1 MSNFGGPASAFEKD
15 FAVRFRSL
23 SRRLTKLEMSLQ
35 RLSISAINGA
45 RASMAYWR
53 AIEIEMDVIYG
64 QMIGQFN
71 DWAAKEI
78 PIRYRNSL
86 FTINQRITRNKGIVA
101 IGKKTTTQLLNSTAS
116 NQIVNALY
124 QDAAASFSSAAAV
137 GKRNLVRYTRAT
149 QQALIGEG
157 LVDITVA
164 TGFEL
169 GNLRIAA
176 DGLTAGFWSAMDEG
190 IKNKKFVQ
198 AGKFKYRPEYYAEL
212 VARTK
217 FHAAHT
223 QASLMQ
229 GRNLGTD
236 LMQVSSHNTET
247 RLCMPFEGK
256 IYSASGKDFRFPPLT
271 DSPPYHPNCLHLIM
285 PAFETAMEVQ
295 GTLQGFSD
303 FSQGKINKPPVPSGF
318 VPINQR
324 GKSSLLRR
332 AAGPTP
338 KDLKGAALLPT
349 SKSMPNLTAKRTAAS
364 GLERKGLDSSLKGF
378 EKSPAV
384 LQSAV
389 EKHTDFKLDFL
400 KPGTNGASYNAERL
414 RVTIG
419 DKLKS
424 VNRSAS
430 LRHEIGHHLDNK
442 MGPRIGS
449 RGFAFSNTGDYKTA
463 LQNDVR
469 NILGNAKQNTSLNK
483 ILNGS
488 KVGDSSLSDLF
499 DAATQGRVKG
509 YFTHGRGYY
518 SGNPERIYGEPFAN
532 MTEIYGRSGRGAW
545 TFLQKNL
552 PESTKIYEQA
562 IIGL

>member
-1 MSNFGGPASAFEKD
+1 MSNFGGAASSFEKD
-15 FAVRFRSL
+15 FAVRFKSL
-23 SRRLTKLEMSLQ
+23 SRRLTKLETSLQ
-35 RLSISAINGA
+35 SLTVSAINSA
-45 RASMAYWR
+45 QASIGYWR
-53 AIEIEMDVIYG
+53 AIEAEMNAIYG
-64 QMIGQFN
+64 QMISNFN
-71 DWAAKEI
+71 AWSAKEI
-78 PIRYRNSL
+78 PLRYKNSL
-86 FTINQRITRNKGIVA
+86 FTINQRIARNKGIIN

-116 NQIVNALY
+116 RQIVNALY

-164 TGFEL
+164 TGFQL
-169 GNLRIAA
+169 GNLRLAA

-190 IKNKKFVQ
+190 VKNKRFVQ

-229 GRNLGTD
+229 GRNFGTD

-247 RLCMPFEGK
+247 RICMPFEGK

-271 DSPPYHPNCLHLIM
+271 DSPPFHPNCLHLIM
-285 PAFETAMEVQ
+285 PAFESAMEVQ
-295 GTLQGFSD
+295 GTLKGFSD
-303 FSQGKINKPPVPSGF
+303 FSKGNINKPPVPAGF
-318 VPINQR
+318 VPVSQR

-338 KDLKGAALLPT
+338 KDLKGAALIPT
-349 SKSMPNLTAKRTAAS
+349 SRSLPNLTARSSAAS
-364 GLERKGLDSSLKGF
+364 GLESKGLNSSLKAF
-378 EKSPAV
+378 EKSPAA
-384 LQSAV
+384 LQAAV
-389 EKHTDFKLDFL
+389 EKNTDFKLDFL
-400 KPGTNGASYNAERL
+400 KPGSNGASYHTGKS

-419 DKLKS
+419 DKIKS
-424 VNRSAS
+424 VNRPAS

-442 MGPRIGS
+442 MGTRIGE
-449 RGFAFSNTGDYKTA
+449 RGFAYSNSGAYKAA
-463 LQNDVR
+463 LQKDVS
-469 NILGNAKQNTSLNK
+469 NILGNAKQSTSLNK
-483 ILNGS
+483 VLNGS
-488 KVGDSSLSDLF
+488 KVGDASLSDLF
-499 DAATQGRVKG
+499 DAASQGRVKG
-509 YFTHGRGYY
+509 YFTHGRSYY
-518 SGNPERIYGEPFAN
+518 SGNPERIFGEPFAN

-562 IIGL
+562 IAGL